1 METKIQY
8 LLDKYEP
15 KSLNSIKIEND
26 ILDSE
31 KDIIFEK
38 ESQIPNFVLNSSC
51 PFDKNYCFY
60 GISLKVSTKE
70 NIFPK
75 EKYFLKSQQIVEL
88 KPIDIN
94 KIFDDD
100 TIFRNESPKNLEDKD
115 EEENKDDEDSVHQKI
130 VSSIKNHHY
139 KSYIPKN
146 LEKNEIINKNFN
158 EIDNEWYIIE
168 NNTEEGPFNDFSMY
182 NKLYKIYY
190 DSKGNFPNYLL
201 KEKKSD
207 IFMTMNDCFN
217 RLRGKYEYTKKSTT
231 NNEYIN
237 QLKLQ
242 YMNNLLMYNTQLLKY
257 YQTNTMNNMNSI
269 NNKINQNTN
278 KNNAPNKFDNTNN
291 SQEAENANNNIFNN
305 NRKANNR
312 NNINKFN
319 NNINIMNNN
328 RRNNNLQNNRG
339 KNIYND
345 NGGNGKLY
353 YNNNNL
359 PRYRNKFNRK
369 EKRVDKDH
377 REKKENSDNNNE
389 KELKQKETDIF
400 NKKDETNGENKGNV
414 NEENEEY
421 KDGKKSINVDKFFEK

>member
-1 METKIQY
+1 MEKKIQY

-26 ILDSE
+26 ILDFE

-38 ESQIPNFVLNSSC
+38 ESQIPNFVIDSSC

-100 TIFRNESPKNLEDKD
+100 TIFKNDSPKNPEDKD
-115 EEENKDDEDSVHQKI
+115 EEEKTIDEDSVQQKI
-130 VSSIKNHHY
+130 ISSIKNHHY

-146 LEKNEIINKNFN
+146 LDKNVN

-182 NKLYKIYY
+182 IKLYKIYY

-217 RLRGKYEYTKKSTT
+217 RLRAKYEYTKQNTV
-231 NNEYIN
+231 NNEYLN

-242 YMNNLLMYNTQLLKY
+242 YMNNLLIYNTQMLKY
-257 YQTNTMNNMNSI
+257 YQTNTMNTMNNMNSI
-269 NNKINQNTN
+269 NNKNNQNNQNTDK
-278 KNNAPNKFDNTNN
+278 KNVPNKFDNSNN
-291 SQEAENANNNIFNN
+291 RQIPANVNNNTFNN
-305 NRKANNR
+305 NRKNDNR

-319 NNINIMNNN
+319 NNNIFINNN
-328 RRNNNLQNNRG
+328 RRNYNFPNNRG
-339 KNIYND
+339 KNIYNSNGD
-345 NGGNGKLY
+345 NGIHY
-353 YNNNNL
+353 YNNNQ
-359 PRYRNKFNRK
+359 PRHRNKYNRK
-369 EKRVDKDH
+369 EKRVDKDY
-377 REKKENSDNNNE
+377 REKNENSDNINK
-389 KELKQKETDIF
+389 KELKQKKSEKF
-400 NKKDETNGENKGNV
+400 NKKDETTGENKAKV
-414 NEENEEY
+414 NEEN
-421 KDGKKSINVDKFFEK
+421 KDGQKSINVDKFFEK

>member
-1 METKIQY
+1 MEKKIQY

-38 ESQIPNFVLNSSC
+38 ESQIPNFVIDSSC

-100 TIFRNESPKNLEDKD
+100 TIFENDSPKNPEDKD
-115 EEENKDDEDSVHQKI
+115 EEEKTIDEDSVQQKI
-130 VSSIKNHHY
+130 ISSIKNHHY

-146 LEKNEIINKNFN
+146 LDKNVN

-182 NKLYKIYY
+182 NKLYKIYH

-217 RLRGKYEYTKKSTT
+217 RLRAKYEYTKQNTV
-231 NNEYIN
+231 NNEYLN

-242 YMNNLLMYNTQLLKY
+242 YMNNLLIYNTQMLKY
-257 YQTNTMNNMNSI
+257 YQTNTMNTMNNMNSI
-269 NNKINQNTN
+269 NNKNNQNNQNTDK
-278 KNNAPNKFDNTNN
+278 KNVPNKFDN
-291 SQEAENANNNIFNN
+291 SN
-305 NRKANNR
+305 NRQIPANV
-312 NNINKFN
+312 NNF
-319 NNINIMNNN
+319 MNNN
-328 RRNNNLQNNRG
+328 RRNYNFPNNRG
-339 KNIYND
+339 KNIYNSNGD
-345 NGGNGKLY
+345 NGIHY
-353 YNNNNL
+353 YNNNQ
-359 PRYRNKFNRK
+359 PRHRNKYNRK
-369 EKRVDKDH
+369 EKRVDKDY
-377 REKKENSDNNNE
+377 REKNENSDNINK
-389 KELKQKETDIF
+389 KELKQKKSEKF
-400 NKKDETNGENKGNV
+400 NKKDETTGENKAKV
-414 NEENEEY
+414 NEEN
-421 KDGKKSINVDKFFEK
+421 KDGQKSINVDKFFEK

>member
-1 METKIQY
+1 MEKKIQY

-26 ILDSE
+26 ILDFE

-38 ESQIPNFVLNSSC
+38 ESQIPNFVLDSSC

-60 GISLKVSTKE
+60 DISLKVSTKE

-100 TIFRNESPKNLEDKD
+100 TIFKNDSPKNPEDKD
-115 EEENKDDEDSVHQKI
+115 EEEKKNDEDSVKQKI
-130 VSSIKNHHY
+130 ISSIKNNHY

-146 LEKNEIINKNFN
+146 LEKNEIINKNIN

-168 NNTEEGPFNDFSMY
+168 NNTEEGPFNDFSMF

-207 IFMTMNDCFN
+207 IFMTMHDCFD
-217 RLRGKYEYTKKSTT
+217 RLRAKYEYTKQNTT
-231 NNEYIN
+231 NNEYFD

-242 YMNNLLMYNTQLLKY
+242 YMNNLLIYNNQMLKY
-257 YQTNTMNNMNSI
+257 YQTNTMNNMN
-269 NNKINQNTN
+269 NKINQNTY
-278 KNNAPNKFDNTNN
+278 KNNVPNKFDNTNN
-291 SQEAENANNNIFNN
+291 RQSPANANNNIINN
-305 NRKANNR
+305 NRKSDNR

-319 NNINIMNNN
+319 NNYSIMNNN
-328 RRNNNLQNNRG
+328 RRNNNFQNNRG
-339 KNIYND
+339 KNIYNS
-345 NGGNGKLY
+345 NGGNGKYY
-353 YNNNNL
+353 YNHNNQ
-359 PRYRNKFNRK
+359 PRYINKYNRK
-369 EKRVDKDH
+369 EKRVDKDY
-377 REKKENSDNNNE
+377 REKKENSDNNNNK
-389 KELKQKETDIF
+389 KELKQKKSEKF
-400 NKKDETNGENKGNV
+400 NKKDETTGENKANVNV
-414 NEENEEY
+414 NEEN
-421 KDGKKSINVDKFFEK
+421 KDGQKSINVDKFFEK